1 MVVIVIMLGLRLWVI
16 GPVKKATKQVDE
28 LVAQMQII
36 IRAITEGC
44 GQMEEKQAD
53 IISDVEKVNATA
65 DRTMRNL
72 DVMSRGMQLVTGAI
86 EGAQQDTGVLDHTVE
101 NMLEVA
107 QNGRNYAAD
116 IKEKAGKMKVT
127 EVESKQEATLVMK
140 EIDTTMTESIANS
153 RQIHKIAEL
162 TEEILGITVHFNVRF
177 AAYVVVFTF

>member
-1 MVVIVIMLGLRLWVI
+1 MLGLRLWVI
-16 GPVKKATKQVDE
+16 GPVKKATKQVDD

-53 IISDVEKVNATA
+53 IISNVEKVNATA
-65 DRTMRNL
+65 DHTMQNL
-72 DVMSRGMQLVTGAI
+72 GIMSEGMQLVTGAI
-86 EGAQQDTGVLDHTVE
+86 DGVQQDTGVLDHTVE

-127 EVESKQEATLVMK
+127 AVESKQEATLVMK

-162 TEEILGITVHFNVRF
+162 TEEILGIAVHFNVRF